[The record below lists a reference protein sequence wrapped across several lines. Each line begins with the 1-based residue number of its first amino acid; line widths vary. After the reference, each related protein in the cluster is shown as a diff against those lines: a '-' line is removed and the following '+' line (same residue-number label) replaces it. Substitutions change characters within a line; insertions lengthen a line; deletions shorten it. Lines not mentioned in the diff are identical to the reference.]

1 MQALWSGIY
10 PLQLLADWLTEAT
23 ATTSCLR
30 VNELDNALTF
40 YIYQGYSVGQMWYHN
55 ANPEKRYTS

>member
-23 ATTSCLR
+23 AITSCLR
-30 VNELDNALTF
+30 VNELDNASTF
-40 YIYQGYSVGQMWYHN
+40 YIYQGYFARQVWYRN
-55 ANPEKRYTS
+55 ANPEMRYTS